1 MRFRNFHDM
10 LNPIVLNLLC
20 CISFVMLG
28 LAACQ
33 QASKGSSSGTPCQI
47 DTTGQRTLPIT
58 DEMIDFHPNA
68 QAVEINDIP
77 TILTY
82 NDLQS
87 SNTLQALNAIAGG
100 STIPSIRFAQEGKE
114 ALTQLTSFF
123 FHNPDSIFVASPYY
137 LGLVNA
143 QGDVLFKQPI
153 NRESVKMD
161 GIDFAEKLIT
171 SDADSPLYYN
181 AAENCLYVGLRS
193 AQYSI
198 FQDGFYEGAIA
209 AKIDLNE
216 WRVEELPIFYPER
229 LQKERFSTLKT
240 PNITFL
246 PDRIVYGFRYAAN
259 VYVYDLRSEQT
270 QVFPCASGFT
280 KNEAEPLV
288 MATFDQNVLNKYNAV
303 NPAFFRMTYDPY
315 RQVWYRAHFS
325 EKYGEENGIFG
336 KNETFLSVWDDTFEP
351 LTELKL
357 PWNLNPMALFP
368 TREGLL
374 LYNLEKTDENVAR
387 YQLYRLDCK

>member
-1 MRFRNFHDM
+1 MFHQIT
-10 LNPIVLNLLC
+10 LSTLC
-20 CISFVMLG
+20 YITFAI
-28 LAACQ
+28 LALTACQ
-33 QASKGSSSGTPCQI
+33 QASKGNSSGTPCQI

-68 QAVEINDIP
+68 QAVEINSIP
-77 TILTY
+77 TVLTY
-82 NDLQS
+82 NDLQG

-171 SDADSPLYYN
+171 SDAYSPLYYN
-181 AAENCLYVGLRS
+181 VAENCLYVGLRS
-193 AQYSI
+193 TQYSI

-246 PDRIVYGFRYAAN
+246 SDRIVYGFRYAAT

-288 MATFDQNVLNKYNAV
+288 MPTFDQNVLNKYNAV

-336 KNETFLSVWDDTFEP
+336 KNETFLSVWDDTFEQ
-351 LTELKL
+351 LVELKL

-374 LYNLEKTDENVAR
+374 LYNLEKIDENIAR
-387 YQLYRLDCK
+387 YQLYHLECK